1 MSRAGGQDTPRPVRT
16 PRIAAA
22 VCGRALDDVAR
33 TLDLDRSA
41 PPQLVLVDLRDPDA
55 AVAAATFPPALP
67 RVAVVTEEQRDLL
80 AASGATVAT
89 AISVDPAVL
98 GPLIAAVTPR
108 SARGATRV
116 IVVTAAR
123 GGVGRTLLVANLAT
137 RLAAARSVMAVDLTA
152 SGALGWW
159 LGATPRP
166 WLEVAPLTEELRA
179 DHLAVLAA
187 EVGPRLS
194 VIGGPPCMPAV
205 DLASA
210 AIVAALDLVD
220 LVIVDA
226 PPLADPV
233 ARVAIAAADRVL
245 ALSYDDAVSRAVR
258 DAAALPESAWWI
270 GAQGPVERAF
280 RSLPRDERSIA
291 EALAARGP
299 VHGGLGAAYDDLA
312 ELLAIDVS

>member
-1 MSRAGGQDTPRPVRT
+1 
-16 PRIAAA
+16 
-22 VCGRALDDVAR
+22 LDDAAR

-55 AVAAATFPPALP
+55 AAVAGSFPAALP

-80 AASGATVAT
+80 TASGATVAT
-89 AISVDPAVL
+89 AISTDPAVL

-108 SARGATRV
+108 SARVATRV

-159 LGATPRP
+159 LGAIPRP

-179 DHLAVLAA
+179 DHLAVLAV

-194 VIGGPPCMPAV
+194 IIGGPPCMPAAE
-205 DLASA
+205 LASA
-210 AIVAALDLVD
+210 AIAAALDLVD

-226 PPLADPV
+226 PML
-233 ARVAIAAADRVL
+233 AAADRVL

-270 GAQGPVERAF
+270 GAQGPVEDAF

-291 EALAARGP
+291 DALAARGP
-299 VHGGLGAAYDDLA
+299 VHGGLGAAYNDLA